1 MLRGT
6 EASAPASSSSK
17 GFLEIVDG
25 RVNPVRIS
33 RTASPACIHHHACAS
48 CIKRRHDLEN
58 AITRGFGVNPWRM

>member
-17 GFLEIVDG
+17 DYLAIVGG

-33 RTASPACIHHHACAS
+33 RTASPACVHHHTCAS
-48 CIKRRHDLEN
+48 CIKSGHNLEN
-58 AITRGFGVNPWRM
+58 AITRGIRG